1 MKNSD
6 VTERDHT
13 NVGLGPTGFA
23 AILFGAIAV
32 LIGFDIVAD
41 YRSGTQFRHVAVE
54 GLVMALAIGGVAT
67 LWRRFRIASRR
78 ATELT
83 IDIEAARREAQRYRE
98 EAAEALKGLGEAIE
112 KQFVRWGLTPAEREV
127 GLLIL
132 KGLSHKEIAGIR
144 STTETT
150 IRQQALG
157 VYRKSGVRSRTELSA
172 YFLED
177 LLLPVQ
183 QR

>member
-1 MKNSD
+1 MENVD
-6 VTERDHT
+6 ITQQDHT
-13 NVGLGPTGFA
+13 NVGLGPTALA

-41 YRSGTQFRHVAVE
+41 YRSGSQFRHVAIE
-54 GLVMALAIGGVAT
+54 GLVMALAIAGVAT
-67 LWRRFRIASRR
+67 LWRRFRIASQR

-83 IDIEAARREAQRYRE
+83 VDIEAARREAQRYRV

-112 KQFVRWGLTPAEREV
+112 KQFIRWGLTTAEREV
-127 GLLIL
+127 GLLLL
-132 KGLSHKEIAGIR
+132 KGLSHKEISMIR

-157 VYRKSGVRSRTELSA
+157 VYRKSGVHSRTELSA

-183 QR
+183 ER